1 MYKRIKGAYQYFIN
15 PTIIMAEDQNQ
26 YATTKVQPK
35 DFMSGWLV
43 ALIIAGT
50 GLSLPTLFLGAEIAL
65 GLGLQKALIA
75 FGVSTLVLTLMCMAT
90 TLIGNRSRLS
100 TYMILHF
107 SFGENG
113 AKIVNFIFGITLI
126 GWFAVALEL
135 LAIAIKDTALNAF
148 EYTISQEL
156 IIILS
161 SLLITITTVYGIKS
175 IQKLA
180 NIAIP
185 ILTVFLI
192 YILYLS
198 INQLDSF
205 SELFN
210 YLPKKSDMTLFKA
223 TSILIGAAILFPV
236 LMADFSRFIK
246 TDKQSLI
253 AVLGIAI
260 GTPLALILS
269 AIPSIQTGEVDIIKI
284 MNQYNLVIPA
294 FILLFIS
301 TWVTNT
307 TNLYSATLT
316 FSTIN
321 KNWTFKYVAI
331 FGSLVG
337 TLLAILGFSTY
348 LFEFLEYLGI
358 LAPSISSIY
367 IIHFFFIKKQ
377 VYNLEDINL
386 WEKEALISWISSS
399 IITTFTFKEIFQ
411 ITHAYF
417 LDSFLLGGIIYLI
430 LKLKTIRSIT

>member
-1 MYKRIKGAYQYFIN
+1 MSESQ
-15 PTIIMAEDQNQ
+15 DQ
-26 YATTKVQPK
+26 YATTKVEPK

-50 GLSLPTLFLGAEIAL
+50 GLSLPTLYLGSEIAL
-65 GLGLQKALIA
+65 GLGLKQALIA
-75 FGVSTLVLTLMCMAT
+75 FGVSTLVLTVMCMAT

-107 SFGENG
+107 SFGANG
-113 AKIVNFIFGITLI
+113 AKIVNFIFGVTLV

-135 LAIAIKDTALNAF
+135 LAIAIKDTALDAF
-148 EYTISQEL
+148 DYRISQES
-156 IIILS
+156 IIIVS
-161 SLLITITTVYGIKS
+161 SILITSTTVYGIKS
-175 IQKLA
+175 IQRLA

-185 ILTVFLI
+185 ILTFFLI
-192 YILYLS
+192 YVLYLTL
-198 INQLDSF
+198 NQLDSV

-210 YLPKKSDMTLFKA
+210 YLPKASEMTLFQA
-223 TSILIGAAILFPV
+223 TSILVGAAILFPV

-284 MNQYNLVIPA
+284 MSEYNLVIPA

-301 TWVTNT
+301 TWVTNA

-321 KNWTFKYVAI
+321 KKWQFKNVAI
-331 FGSLVG
+331 VASVVG
-337 TLLAILGFSTY
+337 TILAILGFSSF
-348 LFEFLEYLGI
+348 LFTFLEYLGV
-358 LAPSISSIY
+358 LAPSISAIY
-367 IIHFFFIKKQ
+367 IIHFFFIDKQ
-377 VYNLEDINL
+377 NYDLKTIGTWKFDAL
-386 WEKEALISWISSS
+386 WSWIISST
-399 IITTFTFKEIFQ
+399 ITLLTYNEVFQ

-417 LDSFLLGGIIYLI
+417 LDSFLLGGIIYMVFNR
-430 LKLKTIRSIT
+430 KSIK